1 MTQMQPCRWG
11 GAPRPIGHDQPTE
24 GRTRAVP
31 AWAHDPGMDT
41 ETLQRLGRAS
51 WWRSVLWTFA
61 CLMSTTLAVAMGEP
75 RADRLGGR
83 VPDAMASGVWMLFWL
98 MGMGLIA
105 AMWWRRRW
113 SWQIAVAASLVTIA
127 VPIDPLV
134 SLVVLMQVWIRCRW
148 PVVVGCTA
156 LVTAATFVAT
166 WRDTRGASQLE
177 SFWWLIFGSDPA
189 ATPGPFPWWA
199 PVMIT
204 VLGVAL
210 FAGIGGLRRALHRAK
225 ATGEGHRVT
234 AVQLADEVVRQA
246 ERERVA
252 REVHDVIG
260 HRLSLLSIHAGALE
274 ANTRDQDERLAGS
287 ASLVRESAAQT
298 ASDLRSLL
306 EVLRRPDDPD
316 LARAVPGLDAL
327 SGLVDETVAHGMPL
341 VATLVLD
348 GATMLDPALGQTA
361 YRVVQELLT
370 NARRHAPGVGV
381 RLAVVARPDLGVT
394 VETANRTG
402 FTHVVE
408 GSGLTG
414 LRERVAHAAGETHLH
429 VDDQG
434 VLRVAVRLPWRA
446 GPTGDG
452 VLA

>member
-1 MTQMQPCRWG
+1 
-11 GAPRPIGHDQPTE
+11 
-24 GRTRAVP
+24 
-31 AWAHDPGMDT
+31 MDT
-41 ETLQRLGRAS
+41 QTLQRWGRAS
-51 WWRSVLWTFA
+51 WWRSVLWTLA

-83 VPDAMASGVWMLFWL
+83 VPDEMASGVWILFWL
-98 MGMGLIA
+98 IGLLLIA

-113 SWQIAVAASLVTIA
+113 PWQLAVAASLVTIA
-127 VPIDPLV
+127 IPIDPLV
-134 SLVVLMQVWIRCRW
+134 SLVVLMRVWIRCRW
-148 PVVVGCTA
+148 STVVGCTA
-156 LVTAATFVAT
+156 LVTVATFVAT
-166 WRDTRGASQLE
+166 WRDTRGQSQVE
-177 SFWWLIFGSDPA
+177 SFWWILFGSDPT

-204 VLGVAL
+204 VLVVSL
-210 FAGIGGLRRALHRAK
+210 FASVGGLRRALHRAQ
-225 ATGEGHRVT
+225 AAGEGHRVT

-306 EVLRRPDDPD
+306 EVLRRPDDPA
-316 LARAVPGLDAL
+316 LSRAVPGLEAL
-327 SGLVDETVAHGMPL
+327 PALVDETVAHGMPL
-341 VATLVLD
+341 VATVVLD

-370 NARRHAPGVGV
+370 NARRHAPGAGV
-381 RLAVVARPDLGVT
+381 RLAVVVRPDLGVT
-394 VETANRTG
+394 IEAANRTAP
-402 FTHVVE
+402 TQVVE
-408 GSGLTG
+408 GNGLTG
-414 LRERVAHAAGETHLH
+414 VRERVAQTGGETHLL
-429 VDDQG
+429 VDDES
-434 VLRVAVRLPWRA
+434 VLRVAVRLPWRPA
-446 GPTGDG
+446 PTGAG

>member
-1 MTQMQPCRWG
+1 
-11 GAPRPIGHDQPTE
+11 
-24 GRTRAVP
+24 
-31 AWAHDPGMDT
+31 MDK
-41 ETLQRLGRAS
+41 ERLQRWGRAS
-51 WWRSVLWTFA
+51 WWRSVLWSLA

-75 RADRLGGR
+75 RADRVGGR
-83 VPDAMASGVWMLFWL
+83 VPDEMASGVWMLYWL
-98 MGMGLIA
+98 VGLLLIVL
-105 AMWWRRRW
+105 MWWRRRW
-113 SWQIAVAASLVTIA
+113 SWQIALVASLVTLA

-134 SLVVLMQVWIRCRW
+134 ALVVLMQVWMRCRW
-148 PVVVGCTA
+148 SVVAGCTA
-156 LVTAATFVAT
+156 LVTAATFAAT
-166 WRDTRGASQLE
+166 WRDTRGHSQAE
-177 SFWWLIFGSDPA
+177 SFWWILFGSDPA
-189 ATPGPFPWWA
+189 ATPGPFPWWG

-204 VLGVAL
+204 LVVVTL
-210 FAGIGGLRRALHRAK
+210 FAGIGWLRRALHHAQSV
-225 ATGEGHRVT
+225 GEDHRVT

-316 LARAVPGLDAL
+316 LARAVPGLEAL
-327 SGLVDETVAHGMPL
+327 PALVDETVAHGMPL
-341 VATLVLD
+341 VATVVLD
-348 GATMLDPALGQTA
+348 GATMLDPALGQGA

-370 NARRHAPGVGV
+370 NARRHAPGAGV

-394 VETANRTG
+394 IEAANRTG
-402 FTHVVE
+402 VAQVVE

-414 LRERVAHAAGETHLH
+414 LRERVAHAGGETHLQ

-434 VLRVAVRLPWRA
+434 VLRVAVRLPWRPV
-446 GPTGDG
+446 PTGAG
-452 VLA
+452 VPA

>member
-1 MTQMQPCRWG
+1 
-11 GAPRPIGHDQPTE
+11 
-24 GRTRAVP
+24 
-31 AWAHDPGMDT
+31 MDK
-41 ETLQRLGRAS
+41 ETLQRWGRAS

-83 VPDAMASGVWMLFWL
+83 VPDEMASGAWLLFWL
-98 MGMGLIA
+98 VGMLLIVV
-105 AMWWRRRW
+105 MWWRRRW
-113 SWQIAVAASLVTIA
+113 SWQITVIASLVTLA

-134 SLVVLMQVWIRCRW
+134 ALVVLLQVWIRCRW
-148 PVVVGCTA
+148 SIVAGCTA
-156 LVTAATFVAT
+156 LVAVATFVAT
-166 WRDTRGASQLE
+166 WRDTRGHSQAE
-177 SFWWLIFGSDPA
+177 SFWWVLLGSDPT

-204 VLGVAL
+204 VLVVAL
-210 FAGIGGLRRALHRAK
+210 FAGIGGLRRELHRAQ

-234 AVQLADEVVRQA
+234 AAQLADEVVRQA

-316 LARAVPGLDAL
+316 LARAVPGLEAL
-327 SGLVDETVAHGMPL
+327 SALVDETVAHGMPL
-341 VATLVLD
+341 VATVVLD
-348 GATMLDPALGQTA
+348 GSTMLDPALGQTA

-370 NARRHAPGVGV
+370 NARRHAPGAGV
-381 RLAVVARPDLGVT
+381 RLAVVVRPDLGVT
-394 VETANRTG
+394 IEAANRIGSTR
-402 FTHVVE
+402 VVE
-408 GSGLTG
+408 GNGLAG
-414 LRERVAHAAGETHLH
+414 VRERVTQAGGETHLQ
-429 VDDQG
+429 VDDES
-434 VLRVAVRLPWRA
+434 VLRVAVRLPWRPA
-446 GPTGDG
+446 PTGAG
-452 VLA
+452 VLV

>member
-1 MTQMQPCRWG
+1 M
-11 GAPRPIGHDQPTE
+11 
-24 GRTRAVP
+24 
-31 AWAHDPGMDT
+31 
-41 ETLQRLGRAS
+41 
-51 WWRSVLWTFA
+51 LWSLA

-83 VPDAMASGVWMLFWL
+83 VPDEMASGVWILFWL
-98 MGMGLIA
+98 IGMLLIA

-113 SWQIAVAASLVTIA
+113 PWQLALAASLVTIA
-127 VPIDPLV
+127 IPIDPLV

-148 PVVVGCTA
+148 STVVGCTA
-156 LVTAATFVAT
+156 LVTIATFVAT
-166 WRDTRGASQLE
+166 WRDTRGQSQVE
-177 SFWWLIFGSDPA
+177 SFWWVLFGSDPT
-189 ATPGPFPWWA
+189 ATPAPFPWWA

-204 VLGVAL
+204 VLVVAL
-210 FAGIGGLRRALHRAK
+210 FASIGGLRRALHRAQ

-316 LARAVPGLDAL
+316 LARAVPGLEAL
-327 SGLVDETVAHGMPL
+327 PALVDETVAHGMPL
-341 VATLVLD
+341 VATVVLD

-370 NARRHAPGVGV
+370 NARRHAPGAGV
-381 RLAVVARPDLGVT
+381 RLAVVVRPDLGVT
-394 VETANRTG
+394 IEAANRAALTQ
-402 FTHVVE
+402 VVE
-408 GSGLTG
+408 GNGLTG
-414 LRERVAHAAGETHLH
+414 VRERVAQAGGETHLM
-429 VDDQG
+429 VDDAS
-434 VLRVAVRLPWRA
+434 VLRVAVRLPWRPA
-446 GPTGDG
+446 RIGAE
-452 VLA
+452 VLG